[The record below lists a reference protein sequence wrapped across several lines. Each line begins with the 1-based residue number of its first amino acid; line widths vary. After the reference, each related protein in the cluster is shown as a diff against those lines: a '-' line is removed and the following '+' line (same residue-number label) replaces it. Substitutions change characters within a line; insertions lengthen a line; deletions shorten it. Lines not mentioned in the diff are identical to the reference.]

1 MTHDTDDSSP
11 FYTAKEEYDAGAD
24 NFPKKGLKD
33 SDDSPF
39 YTAKEEYEAGYNNF
53 SKKMLTAQHASAA
66 HEIAFID
73 KNFLLREELR
83 PIRLQLELLKADLI
97 QKDEGIDS
105 TVAIFGGARL
115 LDRKH
120 AKKKLELAQEAAD
133 AYPLDAHAARELRVA
148 QSLYEKSHYYE
159 EAKKLGALIST
170 EWQKDDKCSFV
181 VLTGGGPGI
190 MEAANLGAH
199 EVGAKSL
206 GFSMVLPNEEMPNI
220 YMSPALCFQ
229 FHYFAIRK
237 MHFLIRAKALVVFP
251 GGYGTLDELFEVLTL
266 MATKKIQVIPLLLF
280 GKEYWTKILNF
291 EAMAEEGVI
300 GWDDLNLFSYVET
313 AEEAFK
319 AIKDFY
325 PEELESRMD

>member
-1 MTHDTDDSSP
+1 MNEIENSSP
-11 FYTAKEEYDAGAD
+11 FYTAKEEYEAGYDDSTKKTLPDVHSAD
-24 NFPKKGLKD
+24 EE
-33 SDDSPF
+33 SPF
-39 YTAKEEYEAGYNNF
+39 YTAKEEYEAGYNDF
-53 SKKMLTAQHASAA
+53 AKKMISAQNASAA
-66 HEIAFID
+66 HELAFID

-83 PIRLQLELLKADLI
+83 PVRLQLELLKPDLI

-105 TVAIFGGARL
+105 TVVIFGGARI

-120 AKKKLELAQEAAD
+120 AKKRLELAEKVAEE
-133 AYPLDAHAARELRVA
+133 YPHDAHAARDVRIA
-148 QSLYEKSHYYE
+148 KSLYEKSHYYE
-159 EAKKLGALIST
+159 EAKKLGSLISQ

-190 MEAANLGAH
+190 MEAANLGAYA
-199 EVGAKSL
+199 VGAKSL

-220 YMSPALCFQ
+220 YMSPSLCFQ

-251 GGYGTLDELFEVLTL
+251 GGFGTLDELFEVLTL
-266 MATKKIQVIPLLLF
+266 MATKKIQLIPLLLF
-280 GKEYWTKILNF
+280 GKNYWNKIINF

-300 GWDDLNLFSYVET
+300 GWDDLNLFRYVET
-313 AEEAFK
+313 AEDAFR

-325 PEELESRMD
+325 PEA

>member
-1 MTHDTDDSSP
+1 MTKETEKASP
-11 FYTAKEEYDAGAD
+11 FYTAQEEYEANYEDLSKEQTFD
-24 NFPKKGLKD
+24 LHTVEE
-33 SDDSPF
+33 DSPF
-39 YTAKEEYEAGYNNF
+39 YTAKEEYEAGFNNF
-53 SKKMLTAQHASAA
+53 SKRMLSAQHASAA
-66 HEIAFID
+66 YEIAFVD

-83 PIRLQLELLKADLI
+83 PVRLQLELLKADMV

-105 TVAIFGGARL
+105 TVVIFGGARV

-120 AKKKLELAQEAAD
+120 AKKRLELAEAA
-133 AYPLDAHAARELRVA
+133 AAQYPHDAHVAREVRIA
-148 QSLYEKSHYYE
+148 KSLYDKSDYYD
-159 EAKKLGALIST
+159 EAKKLSSLISQQ
-170 EWQKDDKCSFV
+170 WQKGDKCSFV

-199 EVGAKSL
+199 TVGAKSM
-206 GFSMVLPNEEMPNI
+206 GFSMVLPNEEIPNI
-220 YMSPALCFQ
+220 YMSPSLCFQ

-251 GGYGTLDELFEVLTL
+251 GGFGTLDELFEVLTL

-280 GKEYWTKILNF
+280 GKKYWQKIINF

-300 GWDDLNLFSYVET
+300 GLDDLNLFSYVET
-313 AEEAFK
+313 AEEAFQ

-325 PEELESRMD
+325 PDA